1 MALGAW
7 QVPGPAHA
15 QSQSPGQNPG
25 QSPVRLPSLG
35 ESASEDLSVGAERR
49 LGEQIMREARRDPDL
64 LDDPVLQEYLLSI
77 FNPLVNAAR
86 KTGNI
91 DAEIDRAF
99 AWEAFLVRDRSVNA
113 FALPGGYVGVHL
125 GLIAITTSGDQLA
138 SVLAHEIT
146 HVTQRHIARSIAPQQ
161 RASIVAIAAL
171 ILGLIAASR
180 SNNPDVANAAI
191 YGGQGAAIQSQLNYS
206 RDAER
211 EADRIG
217 FALLAPA
224 GYSASGMA
232 SMFEKLDQASRLND
246 NGGFPYLR
254 SHPLTTDRIS
264 EARSRTLFAPGAPAV
279 PTLQHALMQMR
290 ARVLMADGVQG
301 LQRISGSSASPAR
314 NDRIAALY
322 GGALAASLQ
331 NDHARAETQATQAL
345 QLALATTTGEA
356 VKVAAKVA
364 AKEAAKEAS
373 KDLSAERSLRLLL
386 AQVRLARGDAAGSLQ
401 ALDELPSLK
410 APVTP
415 SLSPTLTPTTPTASA
430 TGTPNTAPN
439 SATNTPSAI
448 AATGT
453 GTGTSTSTSTSTST
467 GTSTSTSIDISD
479 RPPMLLRAQA
489 LLAQR
494 RGNPATSNAAN
505 TGPLRA
511 STEALQTW
519 LAEQPHDAA
528 AWELAAATSDA
539 LGLKLRSLRAGAEA
553 RYVLGDLPGAIDR
566 LRAAQQVSRTAA
578 GQDFIEASVIDA
590 RLRQIVALRR
600 QLQLEARGDS
610 RDDRNQR
617 TGEEQ

>member
-1 MALGAW
+1 
-7 QVPGPAHA
+7 
-15 QSQSPGQNPG
+15 
-25 QSPVRLPSLG
+25 
-35 ESASEDLSVGAERR
+35 
-49 LGEQIMREARRDPDL
+49 
-64 LDDPVLQEYLLSI
+64 
-77 FNPLVNAAR
+77 
-86 KTGNI
+86 
-91 DAEIDRAF
+91 
-99 AWEAFLVRDRSVNA
+99 
-113 FALPGGYVGVHL
+113 
-125 GLIAITTSGDQLA
+125 LIAITTSSDQLA

-171 ILGLIAASR
+171 ILGLIAATR

-217 FALLAPA
+217 FSLLGPA
-224 GYSASGMA
+224 GYSPSGMA

-264 EARSRTLFAPGAPAV
+264 EARSRTLFAPGALAV
-279 PTLQHALMQMR
+279 PSLQHALMQAR
-290 ARVLMADGVQG
+290 ARVLMAEGVQA
-301 LQRISGSSASPAR
+301 LQRISGSSASVVRA
-314 NDRIAALY
+314 DRIAALY

-331 NDHARAETQATQAL
+331 NDHARAETLATQAL
-345 QLALATTTGEA
+345 QLALAKTTGD
-356 VKVAAKVA
+356 VT
-364 AKEAAKEAS
+364 
-373 KDLSAERSLRLLL
+373 KDATKDGAAERSLRLLL

-401 ALDELPSLK
+401 ALDELPALSLN
-410 APVTP
+410 APSNV
-415 SLSPTLTPTTPTASA
+415 SDNVSNNASNNVSKNA
-430 TGTPNTAPN
+430 PTAPN
-439 SATNTPSAI
+439 TNTNTTSP
-448 AATGT
+448 AAVAANGF
-453 GTGTSTSTSTSTST
+453 
-467 GTSTSTSIDISD
+467 DISA

-489 LLAQR
+489 LLALR
-494 RGNPATSNAAN
+494 RSQPASAN
-505 TGPLRA
+505 VLSTAPLRA

-519 LAEQPHDAA
+519 LAEQPLDAT

-553 RYVLGDLPGAIDR
+553 RFVLGDLPGAIDR
-566 LRAAQQVSRTAA
+566 LRSAQQVSRTAA

-600 QLQLEARGDS
+600 QLQLEARGES
-610 RDDRNQR
+610 REEKNTR

>member
-1 MALGAW
+1 MTLGGW
-7 QVPGPAHA
+7 QLPNTA
-15 QSQSPGQNPG
+15 QAQT
-25 QSPVRLPSLG
+25 PVRLPSLG

-64 LDDPVLQEYLLSI
+64 LDDPVLQEYLLPI
-77 FNPLVNAAR
+77 FNPLVDAAR
-86 KTGNI
+86 RLGHI

-113 FALPGGYVGVHL
+113 FALPGGYVGMHL
-125 GLIAITTSGDQLA
+125 GLIAITTSSDQLA

-146 HVTQRHIARSIAPQQ
+146 HVTQRHIARSIAPQKQ
-161 RASIVAIAAL
+161 ASIVAIAAL

-217 FALLAPA
+217 FSLLAEA
-224 GYSASGMA
+224 GYSSTGMA

-246 NGGFPYLR
+246 SGGFPYLR

-264 EARSRTLFAPGAPAV
+264 EARSRTLFKPGAAAV

-290 ARVLMADGVQG
+290 ARVLMADGVQA
-301 LQRISGSSASPAR
+301 LQRISGSSASVVHA
-314 NDRIAALY
+314 DRVAALY

-331 NDHARAETQATQAL
+331 NDHAKAEAQATQAL
-345 QLALATTTGEA
+345 QLALAQAG
-356 VKVAAKVA
+356 KDAAKATNPDASTGA
-364 AKEAAKEAS
+364 AKLGL
-373 KDLSAERSLRLLL
+373 KDVAAERSLRLLL

-401 ALDELPSLK
+401 ALDDLPALST
-410 APVTP
+410 AASSANAAANSNP
-415 SLSPTLTPTTPTASA
+415 STAVGAATIA
-430 TGTPNTAPN
+430 TGIN
-439 SATNTPSAI
+439 I
-448 AATGT
+448 G
-453 GTGTSTSTSTSTST
+453 
-467 GTSTSTSIDISD
+467 D

-489 LLAQR
+489 LLALR
-494 RGNPATSNAAN
+494 RSNPATPTA
-505 TGPLRA
+505 PLRA

-519 LAEQPHDAA
+519 LAEQPQDAA

-539 LGLKLRSLRAGAEA
+539 LGLKLRALRAGAEA
-553 RYVLGDLPGAIDR
+553 RYVVGDLPGAIDR
-566 LRAAQQVSRTAA
+566 LRSAQALSRTAA
-578 GQDFIEASVIDA
+578 GQDFIEASVIDT

-610 RDDRNQR
+610 REGREERNSR
-617 TGEEQ
+617 TGGEEN